1 MKLVYWYAKN
11 KKDSK
16 RDLRERTKKL
26 VRKKMGSNEV
36 EFFSPQRVEVE
47 YKDGFDLLK
56 KCLSPERRFWG
67 VIK

>member
-36 EFFSPQRVEVE
+36 EFFH
-47 YKDGFDLLK
+47 
-56 KCLSPERRFWG
+56 RRGLRLNTRMVLIF
-67 VIK
+67 